1 MTRLAEEGSHYFTI
15 ITTPIVLL
23 QMMRWL
29 TISCLLL
36 PIIIASASAQ
46 WSWGGG
52 DKETKEV
59 EQNPSELLEGETV
72 QAEAQ
77 ENNSES
83 NSTVLDGI
91 VDELISRKQGRS
103 LGGFDDVYSNPTITA
118 ALDAGD
124 DLEARNLIKQRLC
137 TLGLM
142 QVSIPTLVR
151 AFKQ

>member
-59 EQNPSELLEGETV
+59 EQNPSELLEGETI

-103 LGGFDDVYSNPTITA
+103 LGGFDDVYSDPTITA

-142 QVSIPTLVR
+142 QVSIL
-151 AFKQ
+151 